1 MITKYISIIIAAVFV
16 FSACED
22 EAVGPILSL
31 KTTPAITAPASGSK
45 FVLTEANASKVIT
58 DFTWT
63 AADFG
68 YPAGISYKL
77 EMDKQGNSFR
87 DPLQLGITSTKGLS
101 TITVKAINDMMNARE
116 YPNGVAN
123 KMELRLVTTV
133 SPEVAPV
140 YSAAVPIEI
149 TPYEVIVVYPQLQ
162 VPGGYQGWNPGD
174 NSTVIFSLKSN
185 KKYEGYLYIKDDN
198 AEFKYTDG
206 PSWTTNWGDDGANGT
221 LEPNGANIKAGAK
234 GVYKLNVDLVE
245 LKHTFVRTNWGL
257 IGSATP
263 NGWNSDQDMTYD
275 IAKKTWSIT
284 LNLVA
289 GEIKFRAN
297 DDWAINFGDDGANLV
312 LEYGGANIA
321 IASAGNYTI
330 ELNLSGAKY
339 KYTIKKN

>member
-1 MITKYISIIIAAVFV
+1 
-16 FSACED
+16 
-22 EAVGPILSL
+22 
-31 KTTPAITAPASGSK
+31 
-45 FVLTEANASKVIT
+45 
-58 DFTWT
+58 
-63 AADFG
+63 
-68 YPAGISYKL
+68 
-77 EMDKQGNSFR
+77 
-87 DPLQLGITSTKGLS
+87 LGITSTKGLS